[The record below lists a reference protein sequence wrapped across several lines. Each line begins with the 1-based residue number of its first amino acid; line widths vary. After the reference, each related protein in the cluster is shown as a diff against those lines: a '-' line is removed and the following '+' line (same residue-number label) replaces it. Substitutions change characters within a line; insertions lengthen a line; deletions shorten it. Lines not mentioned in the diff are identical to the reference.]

1 MLKFFNKVAQ
11 ILAVLGGAILIL
23 MILITCL
30 SVVGRILN
38 SIGHSDFIVMGLPF
52 FSSFFQWFKPITGD
66 YELVEAGAA
75 LAIFMFLP
83 WCQLNRGHASVELFT
98 SMFSN
103 NTNQFLAA
111 LWEIVFAFVIMLIT
125 WRLYEGMLGKV
136 RNGETTFLLQMPV
149 WWSYAIASFV
159 ALLAS
164 AVAIFSAWLH
174 VKEFTSKEIAPYQ
187 QGRTDV
193 D

>member
-1 MLKFFNKVAQ
+1 MLKYINKLAQ
-11 ILAVLGGAILIL
+11 VLAVLGGIILIS

-30 SVVGRILN
+30 SVVGRIFN
-38 SIGHSDFIVMGLPF
+38 SIGHSDFILMSFPLI
-52 FSSFFQWFKPITGD
+52 SSFFQGFRPITGD
-66 YELVEAGAA
+66 YELVEAGVA

-98 SMFSN
+98 SMFSKN
-103 NTNQFLAA
+103 INRFFSAF
-111 LWEIVFAFVIMLIT
+111 WEIIFAFVVILIT
-125 WRLYEGMLGKV
+125 WRLYEGMLGKM

-149 WWSYAIASFV
+149 WWPYAIASFV

-164 AVAIFSAWLH
+164 IVAIFSAWLH
-174 VKEFTSKEIAPYQ
+174 VKEFTSKEAIPYQ
-187 QGRTDV
+187 EGRMDI